1 MNNAVINFNTNSK
14 LKRDAKKVLDE
25 MGLTLSVALN
35 ASLRKI
41 ITERRIEFTAPEI
54 PNARLR
60 KAIRDAKKEYATGKM
75 VVYKTDEALERH
87 LRSL

>member
-14 LKRDAKKVLDE
+14 LKRDAKKVLEE

-41 ITERRIEFTAPEI
+41 ITERRIEFIAPEI